1 MAINFKMINEIN
13 SDPSSTWKA
22 GVNRNLAGKTVAEM
36 KRLLG
41 FAKKEGQVRYSEE
54 QMTTIK
60 HYNEAKASAVKSVG
74 VEEASKQFKTLGL
87 PTNFDSR
94 QQWGKCIHPI
104 RNQEQCGSCWAFSAS
119 ESLSDRFCIASNGK
133 VDVILSPQDMVSCDY
148 NDMGCDGGN
157 LDNAWWWMKNKGIVP
172 DSCMPYVSGGGNVP
186 ACPSNCNGTNI
197 PISSQLYYAK
207 SFSHIS
213 PWMFWERV
221 ADIQQEIYTNGP
233 VQGGFSVYQDFM
245 NYKSG
250 VYSHKTGSFLGG
262 HAIKIIGWGVEGG
275 VDYWLVAN
283 SWSTDWGIDG
293 TFKILRGHNECGIE
307 DDVYAGPAD
316 LSRVPK

>member
-1 MAINFKMINEIN
+1 MKSLFIATLLLCLAAAVYCAPITAEDHETMAINFKMINEIN

-104 RNQEQCGSCWAFSAS
+104 RNQEQCGSCWACK
-119 ESLSDRFCIASNGK
+119 L
-133 VDVILSPQDMVSCDY
+133 
-148 NDMGCDGGN
+148 
-157 LDNAWWWMKNKGIVP
+157 
-172 DSCMPYVSGGGNVP
+172 
-186 ACPSNCNGTNI
+186 
-197 PISSQLYYAK
+197 
-207 SFSHIS
+207 
-213 PWMFWERV
+213 
-221 ADIQQEIYTNGP
+221 
-233 VQGGFSVYQDFM
+233 
-245 NYKSG
+245 
-250 VYSHKTGSFLGG
+250 
-262 HAIKIIGWGVEGG
+262 
-275 VDYWLVAN
+275 
-283 SWSTDWGIDG
+283 
-293 TFKILRGHNECGIE
+293 
-307 DDVYAGPAD
+307 
-316 LSRVPK
+316 